1 MQKAF
6 LQSCWSTS
14 VHAFIGGLVL
24 PHGELAITPVI
35 GTLLVSA

>member
-14 VHAFIGGLVL
+14 VYAFIAGLVL
-24 PHGELAITPVI
+24 PHGELAIPW
-35 GTLLVSA
+35 